1 MYITIHRFTLYNTY
15 FTKISNYEYKFAVQK
30 KKNRKMQIKV
40 GSDLIKAGDKTKT
53 TDKIYIMGYVNC
65 LQGGRYIDFKV
76 SCEISL
82 YF

>member
-1 MYITIHRFTLYNTY
+1 
-15 FTKISNYEYKFAVQK
+15 
-30 KKNRKMQIKV
+30 MQIKV